1 MRCSRRLDIRFF
13 EGSSARW
20 WAISLRATCGA
31 TVPCSTVPRR
41 PVAEPRRWQNFGR
54 VEQPVEPFDNVR
66 DAALAQLS
74 HQRICGPGPPSGP
87 AVLCESGFG
96 DKYGEVV
103 ALRTRLSR
111 LPPCLGKMILLRKII
126 PGGRTGLTRL
136 ENPKNRQLATI
147 VIIANALVNADLSG
161 DQAWF

>member
-1 MRCSRRLDIRFF
+1 MFTTPRHPLLRRIFRAMVGDIS
-13 EGSSARW
+13 ESD
-20 WAISLRATCGA
+20 LRGDCAVLYG
-31 TVPCSTVPRR
+31 PRR

-54 VEQPVEPFDNVR
+54 VEQPVEPFDYVR

-74 HQRICGPGPPSGP
+74 HRRICGPGPPSGP

-126 PGGRTGLTRL
+126 PGGLTGLTRL
-136 ENPKNRQLATI
+136 ENIPKNRPLATI

>member
-1 MRCSRRLDIRFF
+1 MFTTPRHPLLRRIFRAMVGDIS
-13 EGSSARW
+13 ESD
-20 WAISLRATCGA
+20 LRGDCAVLYG
-31 TVPCSTVPRR
+31 PRR

-74 HQRICGPGPPSGP
+74 HQRIRGPGPPSGP
-87 AVLCESGFG
+87 AVLSEPGFG

-111 LPPCLGKMILLRKII
+111 LPPCLGMICFARLF

-136 ENPKNRQLATI
+136 ENIPKNRQLATI

>member
-1 MRCSRRLDIRFF
+1 MFTTPRHPLLRRIFRAMVGDISESDLRGDCAMLYGPRRL
-13 EGSSARW
+13 
-20 WAISLRATCGA
+20 
-31 TVPCSTVPRR
+31 
-41 PVAEPRRWQNFGR
+41 VAEPRRWQNFGR

-74 HQRICGPGPPSGP
+74 HQRICGSGPPSEP

-136 ENPKNRQLATI
+136 ENIPKNRQLATI

-161 DQAWF
+161 DQALF